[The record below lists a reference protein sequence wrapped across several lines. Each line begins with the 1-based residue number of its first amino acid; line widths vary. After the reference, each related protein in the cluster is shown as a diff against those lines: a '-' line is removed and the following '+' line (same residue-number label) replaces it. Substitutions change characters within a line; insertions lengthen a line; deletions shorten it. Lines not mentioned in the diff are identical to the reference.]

1 MAENVLGKRE
11 EVYWEKVPQKIK
23 RQAVEKALC
32 FVDSSIGDAISGPIT
47 GLSEGDGMKR
57 KRELEEHQTHSI
69 NFNIHADSVYPSG
82 CLVFIRNLHPETN
95 KTALRN
101 LFLHAR
107 VENGD
112 PSGKKDADGIDYLD
126 YTKGM
131 DCVCIASSFFIVVS
145 EPLTF
150 FKKSATS
157 ACVRL
162 CTPNN
167 SYTTSPPTQ
176 SYKQPDWTLPDQD
189 LRSQVLPRQTTVL
202 KMILHLLHISSQL
215 QQNKYLADVKR
226 YIGRKSLRK

>member
-1 MAENVLGKRE
+1 MRTPLHAQQLVHCLSTTSVIQISGLDASGSSSSYKNDSQSKPIMAENVLGKRE

-95 KTALRN
+95 KTTLRN

-112 PSGKKDADGIDYLD
+112 TSGKKDADGIDYLD

-150 FKKSATS
+150 F
-157 ACVRL
+157 
-162 CTPNN
+162 
-167 SYTTSPPTQ
+167 
-176 SYKQPDWTLPDQD
+176 
-189 LRSQVLPRQTTVL
+189 
-202 KMILHLLHISSQL
+202 
-215 QQNKYLADVKR
+215 
-226 YIGRKSLRK
+226 